1 MAQGNSLNG
10 WCLCVRERG
19 FFTSIYVLPKSQFSN
34 RRGHGMCAHS
44 LAYPMTMNAVLCSTQ
59 MHSNISGMRYI
70 ISQQINEIQ
79 IMNKYTKRTHTHT
92 FIAFKMET
100 KSTGKIELNKNKQK
114 INKTCHSSSKHAFN
128 AKILLAQHPNFGA
141 AGFSRVCQAFFVKV
155 ASGQRSVP
163 STFIRNSL
171 KMRCRMIPHFIFDLH
186 MISDFWITN
195 RQTLLQPNCTAS
207 AIEEDSKQRFQSIK

>member
-1 MAQGNSLNG
+1 MLWNSFGFQILFGRKFMCACNFWIFLRFRAITTHSGGYSGTATISETTMAQGNSLNG

-92 FIAFKMET
+92 HIHRIQNGNE
-100 KSTGKIELNKNKQK
+100 
-114 INKTCHSSSKHAFN
+114 INGQN
-128 AKILLAQHPNFGA
+128 RAK
-141 AGFSRVCQAFFVKV
+141 
-155 ASGQRSVP
+155 
-163 STFIRNSL
+163 
-171 KMRCRMIPHFIFDLH
+171 
-186 MISDFWITN
+186 
-195 RQTLLQPNCTAS
+195 
-207 AIEEDSKQRFQSIK
+207 